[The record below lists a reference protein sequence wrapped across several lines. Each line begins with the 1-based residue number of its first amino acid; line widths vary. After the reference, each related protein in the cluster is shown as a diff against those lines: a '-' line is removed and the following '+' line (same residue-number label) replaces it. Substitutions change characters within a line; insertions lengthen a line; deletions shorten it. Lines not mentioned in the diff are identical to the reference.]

1 MQSVTTPEV
10 VYMWM
15 CQMKHL
21 QFSLNVC
28 ESVYNTVENVAIY
41 RSSVRETEGGR
52 ECVDVLEME
61 AGWST
66 GHRVSP
72 INHTNNMLLP
82 HQQKI
87 PRNLSSAIWRK
98 KGQESGR
105 GVKTGEEREK
115 ERVRKMR
122 INSDRLPSFFNENGL
137 IGWLAGLSHL
147 KWQTVWVGE

>member
-10 VYMWM
+10 VYVWM

-28 ESVYNTVENVAIY
+28 ESVYSTVENVAIY

-52 ECVDVLEME
+52 ECVDVLEIE

-82 HQQKI
+82 HQQKSQGI
-87 PRNLSSAIWRK
+87 YHLPFGK
-98 KGQESGR
+98 KR
-105 GVKTGEEREK
+105 GKNQAEG
-115 ERVRKMR
+115 
-122 INSDRLPSFFNENGL
+122 
-137 IGWLAGLSHL
+137 
-147 KWQTVWVGE
+147 